1 MSSRDTYFEVVRRL
15 SRGRTVWSG
24 RDNFIG
30 IRANGFKGPKMYLNK
45 GFQGY
50 FESPMDPRSFESHM
64 SAYTSIHDKCC
75 DVNGLICV

>member
-1 MSSRDTYFEVVRRL
+1 MCVSSRDTYFEAVRRL

-30 IRANGFKGPKMYLNK
+30 IRAYGFKGPKNVFEK

-50 FESPMDPRSFESHM
+50 FESPMDPRLFESHM
-64 SAYTSIHDKCC
+64 SAYTSIYES
-75 DVNGLICV
+75 VVM